1 MSVRSGN
8 HLMSR
13 PYTGQKRRSSALCP
27 TASDDASE
35 SCRDASKST
44 ADRTAS
50 GPDATGS
57 RDHAVWSRS
66 DDARSNGDASWSS
79 LDASS
84 SNADREPS
92 RLDAAR
98 LALDL
103 VPFGV
108 ACPASRAEPSSSP
121 ADAMGNDDDRD
132 PKAATRAAWRSFLSR
147 KDVYAWVQSH
157 VAAKVDA
164 YNAPEVA
171 GDALTEAI
179 RATALPDSD
188 EEGVLWAWLRT
199 IVDRGV
205 ADFHEKRAT
214 RKKYEGNMPRAPVKV
229 DEAGEPVDTTYDDD
243 VEDRDPSS
251 DPRAPDRRVEGFLLR
266 QYLKQAV
273 KGNARDE
280 ETLSWILQWTDEG
293 KGYQEIADA
302 AGVSRA
308 KVEARVHRFKHKY
321 FARYEKWRDRAVVF
335 LVLLGAV
342 LLLVLLAWL
351 LNRPKAVEQPTQE
364 PAPVPADAATVL
376 APLPDFDN
384 AWPTQ
389 PGDAGGPKPPKPPV
403 VP

>member
-1 MSVRSGN
+1 
-8 HLMSR
+8 
-13 PYTGQKRRSSALCP
+13 LCS
-27 TASDDASE
+27 TASDDAAE

-44 ADRTAS
+44 ADGTAS
-50 GPDATGS
+50 GPDA
-57 RDHAVWSRS
+57 SRS
-66 DDARSNGDASWSS
+66 SPDASWSS

-84 SNADREPS
+84 SDVAPAAS
-92 RLDAAR
+92 RLDATR
-98 LALDL
+98 LALDVVL
-103 VPFGV
+103 FGV
-108 ACPASRAEPSSSP
+108 ACPASRGEPSSSP

-132 PKAATRAAWRSFLSR
+132 PKGAMRAAWRRFLSR
-147 KDVYAWVQSH
+147 KDVYAWVHSH

-179 RATALPDSD
+179 RTTALPDSD

-199 IVDRGV
+199 IVDRGI

-214 RKKYEGNMPRAPVKV
+214 RKKYEGDMPRVPVKV
-229 DEAGEPVDTTYDDD
+229 DEAGEPVDSTYDDD
-243 VEDRDPSS
+243 VEDRDPSH

-266 QYLKQAV
+266 LYLKQAV

-280 ETLSWILQWTDEG
+280 ETLSWIIQWTDEG

-321 FARYEKWRDRAVVF
+321 LARYEKWRDRAIVLV
-335 LVLLGAV
+335 VLLGAV

-351 LNRPKAVEQPTQE
+351 LDRPKAIEQPTRE

-389 PGDAGGPKPPKPPV
+389 PGDASAPKPPKPALGP
-403 VP
+403 